1 MWVRKM
7 MNTGFQSSERDRL
20 MNLWPEAKG
29 DERVKIL
36 ARLVVLDEIDE
47 EKRKPLSTQFH
58 KRRKR
63 ISGSADG
70 TGANTR

>member
-1 MWVRKM
+1 
-7 MNTGFQSSERDRL
+7 